1 MSNNNT
7 ADSNSSFSHAF
18 LPGLILGLIVG
29 AVAGAFL
36 PDYLSG
42 TKMPENRQ
50 VTSDGTH
57 SNHGRD
63 ERGGETQQD
72 IDPMIDDA
80 NEAAGDAGETAG
92 DMIDDAANDLEDGA
106 ADLTPPSD
114 LPTDG

>member
-1 MSNNNT
+1 MSNNNS

-57 SNHGRD
+57 SDRGRD
-63 ERGGETQQD
+63 ERGGETQED
-72 IDPMIDDA
+72 IESMIDDA
-80 NEAAGDAGETAG
+80 NETAD
-92 DMIDDAANDLEDGA
+92 DMIDDATSDLEEGA
-106 ADLTPPSD
+106 GDLTPPSD
-114 LPTDG
+114 LPAGG